1 MKLFHFISI
10 FLLVASLILIGCS
23 SKDDSNDNTTER
35 TIGAEGGTI
44 EISGDVSLYVP
55 ASALSENVDF
65 KIERNSSPM
74 PIGSKIMILDDS
86 YIISPDGTNFSLPAT
101 ITIYYNESELGSA
114 SESDIVI
121 YSDTGSGWIQLT
133 TTVNNDDNRA
143 SALVYRLSEFCAA
156 VDTSTDIIIGP
167 NGGYF
172 WVTNVLRFDIPT
184 GALSENVEFTLAW
197 TSSPAPIG
205 GNAVFVSAPVTIG
218 PAGTNF
224 ALPATIR
231 LNYNE
236 DYLRGGNEA
245 DIEVYTDLGT
255 GWIPLTTTVNIDSN
269 IASAMVNHLSD
280 FVTAV
285 DTPTTTE
292 VSIYAH

>member
-10 FLLVASLILIGCS
+10 FLLAASLILIGCS

-65 KIERNSSPM
+65 KIERNSSPT

-156 VDTSTDIIIGP
+156 VDTSTGIIIGS

>member
-1 MKLFHFISI
+1 MKLFYIMSI
-10 FLLVASLILIGCS
+10 FLLAVSLILTGCS
-23 SKDDSNDNTTER
+23 SKDDNNDNITEK
-35 TIGAEGGTI
+35 TIGALGGTI
-44 EISGDVSLYVP
+44 EISGDISLYVP

-65 KIERNSSPM
+65 KIERNSSPA

-121 YSDTGSGWIQLT
+121 YSDTGSGWSRLT

-143 SALVYRLSEFCAA
+143 SALVYHLSEFCAA
-156 VDTSTDIIIGP
+156 VDTSSGIIIGP

-172 WVTNVLRFDIPT
+172 WVDSVLRFDIPR
-184 GALSENVEFTLAW
+184 GALSEYVKFTVAW
-197 TSSPAPIG
+197 KTSPAPIG
-205 GNAVFVSAPVTIG
+205 GNAVFVSAPITIG

-245 DIEVYTDLGT
+245 DIKVYTDLGA
-255 GWIPLTTTVNIDSN
+255 GWIAFATTVDIDSN